1 MGKKDL
7 ITFANQN
14 VEIKHLKSII
24 ENKNVVVKFGLI
36 FVDQINVIE
45 NLPTRINQDIKFVD
59 IQTWKV
65 YEHYKVNG
73 IGIKNELGYF
83 DSSFKYVP
91 TIKVIQ
97 EMIFT
102 SYTIQIFAMR
112 KLFARFENTTFE
124 SNVNYD
130 YP

>member
-14 VEIKHLKSII
+14 VEIKNLKSII
-24 ENKNVVVKFGLI
+24 ENKNVIVKFGLI
-36 FVDQINVIE
+36 FFNQINVIE

-102 SYTIQIFAMR
+102 SCTIQIFAMR

-124 SNVNYD
+124 SNVSYD
-130 YP
+130 C

>member
-1 MGKKDL
+1 MGNKDL
-7 ITFANQN
+7 ITFVNQN
-14 VEIKHLKSII
+14 VDNKHLKSII
-24 ENKNVVVKFGLI
+24 ENKNVIVKFGLI
-36 FVDQINVIE
+36 FVDQINMIE

-102 SYTIQIFAMR
+102 SCTIQIFAMR

-124 SNVNYD
+124 SNVSYD
-130 YP
+130 CP

>member
-7 ITFANQN
+7 ITFVNQN
-14 VEIKHLKSII
+14 VDNKHLKSII
-24 ENKNVVVKFGLI
+24 ENKNVIVKFGLI
-36 FVDQINVIE
+36 FFNQINVIE

-102 SYTIQIFAMR
+102 SYTIQIFAMG

-124 SNVNYD
+124 SNVSYD
-130 YP
+130 CP

>member
-1 MGKKDL
+1 MGNKDL
-7 ITFANQN
+7 ITFVNQN
-14 VEIKHLKSII
+14 VDNKHLKSII
-24 ENKNVVVKFGLI
+24 ENKNVIVKFGLI
-36 FVDQINVIE
+36 FFNQINVIE

-102 SYTIQIFAMR
+102 SCTIQIFAMR

-124 SNVNYD
+124 SNVSYD
-130 YP
+130 CP

>member
-7 ITFANQN
+7 ITFVNQN
-14 VEIKHLKSII
+14 VDNKHLKSII
-24 ENKNVVVKFGLI
+24 ENKNVIVKFGLI
-36 FVDQINVIE
+36 FFNQINVIE

-102 SYTIQIFAMR
+102 SCTIQIFAMR

-124 SNVNYD
+124 SNVSYD
-130 YP
+130 CP